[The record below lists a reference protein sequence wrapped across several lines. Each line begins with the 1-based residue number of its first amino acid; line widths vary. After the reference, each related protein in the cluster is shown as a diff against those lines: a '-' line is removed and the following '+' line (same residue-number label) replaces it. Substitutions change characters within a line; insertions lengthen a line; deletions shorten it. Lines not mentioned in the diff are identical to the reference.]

1 MQGPAGSDQSGD
13 GQARGG
19 WLPSA
24 VIAGCAAFWG
34 LYWIP
39 LRETEAL
46 GVPPVWSVALF
57 NIPLIF
63 ISAAIFAW
71 FFGANRAVLGRV
83 ILAGMLA
90 GAGLALYG
98 MGLMLTTVVR
108 ATLLFYLTPV
118 WGTLIGMAVLGERP
132 GMRRWIALTFGIIG
146 LALTIGLTPEDLNLV
161 FGMGEAVGL
170 ISGFVWASAATVIRQ
185 SGGLPSSG
193 VAFFQ
198 FATAGLVT
206 VIFALWLGEGP
217 LTAEMISLAA
227 NWYLIIG
234 AAIMLITIYMIFGI
248 IGMVSP
254 GRSGL
259 LMMSEVVI
267 AVFSAAIL
275 IPEEALSFWEW
286 IGAAMIIGAGVIEV
300 TGAEA

>member
-1 MQGPAGSDQSGD
+1 MQGPAGSDQT
-13 GQARGG
+13 QGG

-24 VIAGCAAFWG
+24 FIAGCAAFWG

-46 GVPPVWSVALF
+46 GVPPIWSVALF
-57 NIPLIF
+57 NMPLIF
-63 ISAAIFAW
+63 CSAAVFIW
-71 FFGANRAVLGRV
+71 FFRANQAVINKV
-83 ILAGMLA
+83 ILAGVLA

-132 GMRRWIALTFGIIG
+132 GLRRWIALAFGIAG
-146 LALTIGLTPEDLNLV
+146 LVLTIGLTPDDLNLV
-161 FGMGEAVGL
+161 FGAGEAVGL
-170 ISGFVWASAATVIRQ
+170 ASGFVWAMAATVMRGA
-185 SGGLPSSG
+185 GGLPTSG
-193 VAFFQ
+193 TAFFQ
-198 FATAGLVT
+198 FLTAGVVT
-206 VIFALWLGEGP
+206 AVFAMAMGEGP
-217 LTAEMISLAA
+217 LTATMIERAA

-234 AAIMLITIYMIFGI
+234 SMIMLVTIYVIFHF
-248 IGMVSP
+248 IGFVSP

-259 LMMSEVVI
+259 LMMTEVVV

-300 TGAEA
+300 TSAEA

>member
-1 MQGPAGSDQSGD
+1 MQGPAASKH
-13 GQARGG
+13 AEGG

-24 VIAGCAAFWG
+24 IIAGCAAFWG

-46 GVPPVWSVALF
+46 GVPPVWSVSLF
-57 NIPLIF
+57 NAPLIVV
-63 ISAAIFAW
+63 SGCIFVW
-71 FFGANRAVLGRV
+71 FFGVNRAILGRV
-83 ILAGMLA
+83 ILAGVLA
-90 GAGLALYG
+90 GTGLALYG

-132 GMRRWIALTFGIIG
+132 GIRRWIALTFGILG

-161 FGMGEAVGL
+161 FELGEAVGL
-170 ISGFVWASAATVIRQ
+170 TSGLVWAAAATVIRQ

-198 FATAGLVT
+198 FATAGLIT
-206 VIFALWLGEGP
+206 AIFALSLGEGP
-217 LTAEMISLAA
+217 LNGDMIMQAM

-234 AAIMLITIYMIFGI
+234 AAIMLITIYMIFGF
-248 IGMVSP
+248 IGRVSP

-259 LMMSEVVI
+259 LMMSEVVV

-286 IGAAMIIGAGVIEV
+286 AGAAMIIGAGVIEV
-300 TGAEA
+300 TGSES

>member
-1 MQGPAGSDQSGD
+1 MQGPTGSDQAGVKQ
-13 GQARGG
+13 GGGG

-24 VIAGCAAFWG
+24 IIAGCAAFWG

-57 NIPLIF
+57 NLPLIVC
-63 ISAAIFAW
+63 SFAVFLW
-71 FFGANRAVLGRV
+71 FFRANQAVLGKV
-83 ILAGMLA
+83 ILAGVLA
-90 GAGLALYG
+90 GTGLALYG

-132 GMRRWIALTFGIIG
+132 GLRRWIALAFGIIG
-146 LALTIGLTPEDLNLV
+146 LILTIGLTPDDLTLV
-161 FGMGEAVGL
+161 FGVGEAVGL
-170 ISGFVWASAATVIRQ
+170 ISGLVWAMAATVMRG
-185 SGGLPSSG
+185 SGGLPASG
-193 VAFFQ
+193 TAFFQ
-198 FATAGLVT
+198 FLAAGIVTAF
-206 VIFALWLGEGP
+206 FAMAMGEGP
-217 LTAEMISLAA
+217 PTAEMIDRAA
-227 NWYLIIG
+227 NWYLLIG
-234 AAIMLITIYMIFGI
+234 AAIMLATIYAIFHF
-248 IGMVSP
+248 IGMLSP

-259 LMMSEVVI
+259 LMMTEVVV

-300 TGAEA
+300 SGAEA

>member
-1 MQGPAGSDQSGD
+1 MQGPAGSDQT
-13 GQARGG
+13 QGG

-24 VIAGCAAFWG
+24 IIAGCAAFWG

-46 GVPPVWSVALF
+46 GVPPIWSVALF
-57 NIPLIF
+57 NMPLIF
-63 ISAAIFAW
+63 CSFAVFLW
-71 FFGANRAVLGRV
+71 CFRVNRAVMGKVV
-83 ILAGMLA
+83 IAGVLA

-132 GMRRWIALTFGIIG
+132 GLRRWIALVCGIAG
-146 LALTIGLTPEDLNLV
+146 LVLTIGLTPADLNLV
-161 FGMGEAVGL
+161 FGVGEAVGL
-170 ISGFVWASAATVIRQ
+170 ASGLVWAMSATMMRGA
-185 SGGLPSSG
+185 GGLPSSG
-193 VAFFQ
+193 TAFFQ
-198 FATAGLVT
+198 FFTAGIVT
-206 VIFALWLGEGP
+206 AVFALSMGEGP
-217 LTAEMISLAA
+217 LTADLIQRAV

-234 AAIMLITIYMIFGI
+234 ASIMFITIYLIFNV

-259 LMMSEVVI
+259 LMMTEVVV

>member
-1 MQGPAGSDQSGD
+1 MQGPAGSE
-13 GQARGG
+13 QAQGG

-57 NIPLIF
+57 NLPLIF
-63 ISAAIFAW
+63 ISAAVFAW
-71 FFGANRAVLGRV
+71 FFGANRAILGRV

-132 GMRRWIALTFGIIG
+132 GLRRWIALTFGIVG
-146 LALTIGLTPEDLNLV
+146 LVLTIGLTPDDLNLV
-161 FGMGEAVGL
+161 FGVGEAVGL
-170 ISGFVWASAATVIRQ
+170 ISGLVWAAAATVIRH

-193 VAFFQ
+193 VVFFQ
-198 FATAGLVT
+198 FATAGSVT
-206 VIFALWLGEGP
+206 AIFAISMGEGP
-217 LTAEMISLAA
+217 MTGEMISLAA

-234 AAIMLITIYMIFGI
+234 AAIMLITIYAIFAT

-259 LMMSEVVI
+259 LMMSEVVV

-286 IGAAMIIGAGVIEV
+286 VGAAMIIGAGVIEV